1 MGERSIFINFIG
13 INIALWTI
21 CDFLPGTYPW
31 NRSLFIMPS
40 MQRWNCP
47 GCGDRDTRMNGQSV
61 SEIWPRMIS
70 HMNLPFS
77 KENHARLTADILL
90 NSCCCPHLPC
100 ITCELFCEIIEKEE
114 LWIREL
120 KIRSVCS
127 GLTMAFCAVVDKV

>member
-1 MGERSIFINFIG
+1 MNNMWFSPGNLPMKQKPVHY
-13 INIALWTI
+13 ALNAAMKLSRLW
-21 CDFLPGTYPW
+21 G
-31 NRSLFIMPS
+31 
-40 MQRWNCP
+40 
-47 GCGDRDTRMNGQSV
+47 RDTRMNGQSV

-77 KENHARLTADILL
+77 KENRARLTADILL

-100 ITCELFCEIIEKEE
+100 ITYELFCEIIEKEE

-127 GLTMAFCAVVDKV
+127 GLTMAFCVVVDKVPDFSN